1 MKLYR
6 TTEAIRE
13 LSLIGQKPFVSIA
26 LVNPWEKN
34 MLILM
39 FDEEIDALSVC
50 LPAQEPIRD
59 VGNTRSHGLFFLFS
73 RHLSRV
79 ITPVRWK
86 KARSIALMREGV
98 TYPFRKMKYLC
109 HRYDS
114 VDSFNYHPKI
124 LKGNSYANKYLY
136 ESYWAVPRGWS
147 F

>member
-59 VGNTRSHGLFFLFS
+59 VGNTRITVCFSHFPNIS
-73 RHLSRV
+73 RGLSR
-79 ITPVRWK
+79 RY
-86 KARSIALMREGV
+86 AD
-98 TYPFRKMKYLC
+98 RK
-109 HRYDS
+109 
-114 VDSFNYHPKI
+114 
-124 LKGNSYANKYLY
+124 
-136 ESYWAVPRGWS
+136 RGQLP
-147 F
+147 